1 MSSINRI
8 LLFPGIQNLILTQ
21 LKKSDNGPH
30 DDSLTS
36 DQLLDGIRLISKALK
51 QSFPVDE
58 VYILPVLGNHDVV
71 PANTMEITPQ
81 SRSRFD
87 LCHKLGN
94 DIDLWGEWINHRQ
107 KKYSSSSRP
116 SSFFSSENSLDFP
129 MANFSQS
136 KL

>member
-1 MSSINRI
+1 M
-8 LLFPGIQNLILTQ
+8 
-21 LKKSDNGPH
+21 
-30 DDSLTS
+30 
-36 DQLLDGIRLISKALK
+36 
-51 QSFPVDE
+51 DE

-94 DIDLWGEWINHRQ
+94 DVDLWGEWINHRQ
-107 KKYSSSSRP
+107 KKHSSSSSSSRP
-116 SSFFSSENSLDFP
+116 SSSSFFSSENSFDFP